1 MKKSPYKKECN
12 MADIFEQ
19 ISDIIKK
26 IFQLDY
32 LYIAMDTDLKDDL
45 DDDDFYLTSILSK
58 IEKKFEIKIDDYEY
72 ERVNTVKDIVDLVHK
87 KLKE

>member
-1 MKKSPYKKECN
+1 
-12 MADIFEQ
+12 
-19 ISDIIKK
+19 
-26 IFQLDY
+26 
-32 LYIAMDTDLKDDL
+32 MDTDLKDDL
-45 DDDDFYLTSILSK
+45 DYDDFYLTSILSK